1 MMMTF
6 LLQKEE
12 EKHVTSILA
21 MVKAESPVCTINNTS
36 GQVVASLW
44 VKVWVK
50 VAVKQVRWILIS
62 WIRTVCYQKKFKN

>member
-12 EKHVTSILA
+12 EEHVTSILA
-21 MVKAESPVCTINNTS
+21 MVKAESPMCTINNTS

-44 VKVWVK
+44 VKV
-50 VAVKQVRWILIS
+50 
-62 WIRTVCYQKKFKN
+62 

>member
-44 VKVWVK
+44 VKV
-50 VAVKQVRWILIS
+50 
-62 WIRTVCYQKKFKN
+62 

>member
-1 MMMTF
+1 MVTYNPDVVVIYLYALQNQRQKDHMMMTF

-44 VKVWVK
+44 VKV
-50 VAVKQVRWILIS
+50 
-62 WIRTVCYQKKFKN
+62 